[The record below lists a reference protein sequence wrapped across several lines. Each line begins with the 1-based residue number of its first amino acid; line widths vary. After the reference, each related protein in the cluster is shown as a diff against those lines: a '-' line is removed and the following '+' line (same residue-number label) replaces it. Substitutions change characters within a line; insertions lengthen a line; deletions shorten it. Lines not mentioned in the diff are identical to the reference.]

1 MPSLVDQLLAE
12 GEANDG
18 KFSNEPTSSPIPQ
31 VEEVNEVVETTDF
44 NEDINLDFTGNTQ
57 EMSPVADDFNVD
69 FEPVETPTAE
79 PVVDTPQPVV
89 ETPVQPIEP
98 VVETPIAEPMPQPVV
113 EVAPVPQPV
122 VETPVEPVP
131 PVVEPVVEAPIPQP
145 VAPQPVVETVVE
157 PPQFIKNDVE
167 VLENDN
173 TFNNA
178 FTPTNDFKE
187 NDMAQMKWTE
197 EEDEIIRQHI
207 NRAPKKLQ
215 ELLPNR
221 TTSSIAQR
229 KAKIKKSMNEEKPKE
244 RVRKTTPTPAPAPVV
259 VETPAPAAFSIT
271 GDLEGDLFAL
281 ASRTILKDIAK
292 SHKSNIVTT
301 ESLREMVTSY
311 VAGKDASFKNWK
323 SVFESVLTEIIDS
336 GYKHSHYGDLTQLV
350 LESVI
355 DELQD

>member
-18 KFSNEPTSSPIPQ
+18 KFSNEPTSSPTPQ
-31 VEEVNEVVETTDF
+31 VEEVQNEVVDTKF
-44 NEDINLDFTGNTQ
+44 NEDIDLDFAGGNTA
-57 EMSPVADDFNVD
+57 EMSPVTEDFSMD
-69 FEPVETPTAE
+69 FEPVETPIETIAE
-79 PVVDTPQPVV
+79 PQPVV
-89 ETPVQPIEP
+89 ETPQPIPQPVAETPVAVEPTPQP
-98 VVETPIAEPMPQPVV
+98 VVEVAPPVVEPPVPQPVVEPMPQPVV
-113 EVAPVPQPV
+113 E
-122 VETPVEPVP
+122 
-131 PVVEPVVEAPIPQP
+131 I
-145 VAPQPVVETVVE
+145 APQPIAEPVMEAPTPVVE
-157 PPQFIKNDVE
+157 PPQFIKDDVE
-167 VLENDN
+167 VLEND
-173 TFNNA
+173 TVFTNA
-178 FTPTNDFKE
+178 FTPNDIKE
-187 NDMAQMKWTE
+187 KDMAQMKWTE

-229 KAKIKKSMNEEKPKE
+229 KAKIKKSMNEDKPKE
-244 RVRKTTPTPAPAPVV
+244 RVRKTTPAPTPAPVV
-259 VETPAPAAFSIT
+259 VEASAPATFSIT